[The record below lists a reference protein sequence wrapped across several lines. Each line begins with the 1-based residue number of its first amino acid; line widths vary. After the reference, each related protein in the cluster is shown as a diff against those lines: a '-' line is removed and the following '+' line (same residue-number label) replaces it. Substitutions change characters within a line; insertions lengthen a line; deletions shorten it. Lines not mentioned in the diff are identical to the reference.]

1 MQRQEQQFRHDMD
14 RARNALSEEFHKLV
28 PIGTRLNTVEKQLQ
42 EQIVV
47 DVFRGDKTHA
57 NMLANELVV
66 IRKVSNMVAD
76 LKVIFE
82 TFIVRIGTIKDYSEF
97 YDAMSSTATE
107 LREVKHDLAQIT
119 PTAKAVLADV
129 SDTLSTISTLD
140 IKQQPSIAVVTDDAL
155 EILEEA
161 STVVEERLKHKFPTL
176 PEIKPE
182 KEKRVLVNV

>member
-1 MQRQEQQFRHDMD
+1 MQRQEQQFSHDID
-14 RARNALSEEFHKLV
+14 HARNALNEEFHKLV

-66 IRKVSNMVAD
+66 IRKVSKLVTD

-82 TFIVRIGTIKDYSEF
+82 TLIVRIGTIKDYSEF

-107 LREVKHDLAQIT
+107 LSEVKHDLAQIT

-129 SDTLSTISTLD
+129 SDTLSVLSTFD
-140 IKQQPSIAVVTDDAL
+140 IKQQPNVAVVTDDAL

-161 STVVEERLKHKFPTL
+161 SSVVEERLKHNFPTL

-182 KEKRVLVNV
+182 KRVLVNV